1 MGGEGFEKHQDNPG
15 NSAIS
20 TPCVTKSVTRE
31 TPHAKLCPIVAAAA
45 GGGYSMFTRDAAL
58 ADVVIA
64 WASLPHEIKQSIGLL
79 VVASETTKNRV
90 SEP

>member
-1 MGGEGFEKHQDNPG
+1 MGGVGLENHQETPR
-15 NSAIS
+15 NSAIL
-20 TPCVTKSVTRE
+20 TPGVTKSVTRE
-31 TPHAKLCPIVAAAA
+31 TTRAELCPIVAAAA